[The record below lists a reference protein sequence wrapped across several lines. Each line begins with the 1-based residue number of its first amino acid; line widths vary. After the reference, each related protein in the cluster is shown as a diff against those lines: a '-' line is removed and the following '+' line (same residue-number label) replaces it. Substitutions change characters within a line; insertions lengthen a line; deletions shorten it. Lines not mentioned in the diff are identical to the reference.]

1 MKFRKERF
9 DKVIILNQP
18 SSDRLTQN
26 IEALAK
32 VYTLIDL
39 QYAVN
44 RGFNQTWYSAL
55 ALVRLPKK
63 RVVK

>member
-1 MKFRKERF
+1 MKFRKEVF

-18 SSDRLTQN
+18 SSKKLTQN

-32 VYTLIDL
+32 IYTLIDL

-44 RGFNQTWYSAL
+44 RGLDQVWYSAL
-55 ALVRLPKK
+55 VLVRLPKK

>member
-9 DKVIILNQP
+9 DKVIVLNQP
-18 SSDRLTQN
+18 SSSRLERQ
-26 IEALAK
+26 IESLAK
-32 VYTLIDL
+32 IYTLIDL

-55 ALVRLPKK
+55 ALVRLPKVSK
-63 RVVK
+63 K